1 MTTSSRLASRLRTLL
16 LAGSAGL
23 LTLTVTVGGPLAAPN
38 AEPAPD
44 RADLALAVG
53 ETTSTETPV
62 RLAQANLWAG
72 MGAST
77 FAADVA
83 TTTAEQPDFITYNE
97 VDGRQDAALAP
108 APYKLYRQPATGNR
122 DVDKYTRET
131 AVAWNA
137 TKWTSL
143 ATGTWEISNVRGKHD
158 WQAREW
164 GIRYANWATLT
175 NAEGRIVSVISVHV
189 APDTT
194 VFTTGILEPS
204 LRSLGKLAD
213 VLDDRG
219 PVMIGGDL
227 NVNYWERVKY
237 PRPLMAE
244 LALTPTYDVLGTSLP
259 TGDERGATI
268 DYVLL
273 RQASQFSVKQHY
285 IRELNSDHK
294 LLVADAAVLTTKTGY
309 WAPGIMVNDPAREP
323 QRIAW
328 NMALAID
335 GMPAGSTVHFTGRT
349 IYASPVVAAL
359 KRAKARGV
367 HLQLIFGDPTP
378 TRAIKAFQRMLG
390 TNVWRKSWAVNRPRP
405 YTRHGL
411 PAAHLLAS
419 ESHGTPGLRL
429 DVDRSIAPESYQQL
443 MTMYM
448 YTDQMSYDIA
458 FRRFFAAAGRPL

>member
-1 MTTSSRLASRLRTLL
+1 MTTSSRLASPLRTLL

-23 LTLTVTVGGPLAAPN
+23 LTLTVAVGGPISPRTAELA
-38 AEPAPD
+38 PAP
-44 RADLALAVG
+44 ADLSLAVG
-53 ETTSTETPV
+53 ETTAAETPV
-62 RLAQANLWAG
+62 RLAQANLKAG
-72 MGAST
+72 LTGAQ
-77 FAADVA
+77 FAADMAAVVA
-83 TTTAEQPDFITYNE
+83 ERPDFITFNE
-97 VDGRQDAALAP
+97 VDGRREENLAP
-108 APYKLYRQPATGNR
+108 EPYDMFRTPG
-122 DVDKYTRET
+122 KYTGET
-131 AVAWNA
+131 PVAWDA
-137 TKWTSL
+137 TRWSAL
-143 ATGTWEISNVRGKHD
+143 ATGTWEISNVAGRYE

-175 NAEGRIVSVISVHV
+175 NAEGRIVSVISVHI

-194 VFTTGILEPS
+194 EFTRGILEPS
-204 LRSLGKLAD
+204 LRRLGQLAD
-213 VLDDRG
+213 ILDDRG

-273 RQASQFSVKQHY
+273 RQASQFSTKQHY
-285 IRELNSDHK
+285 TRELESDHD
-294 LLVADAAVLTTKTGY
+294 LLVADAAVLTAKVGH
-309 WAPGIMVNDPAREP
+309 WAPGIMVNDPARDP

-378 TRAIKAFQRMLG
+378 TRAIRAFQRMLG

-405 YTRHGL
+405 YTRHRL

-429 DVDRSIAPESYQQL
+429 DVDRSIAPDSYRQL

-448 YTDQMSYDIA
+448 YTDSMSYDIA